1 MNQLLKGHY
10 LSIFYHQI
18 NILSPYIPLQ
28 VNEKEGLTP
37 NCEQCLNWII
47 CLQIEFYR
55 TIEPLFCVD
64 ILPIAHGKIG
74 SLVSGILKFESMTMC
89 TNDFVFMDLHIM
101 PIMLVISWTQK
112 TFHWPAVSPS
122 SVYCLYF
129 GDTALNFAGNCK
141 FNWYFDLIFWL
152 K

>member
-10 LSIFYHQI
+10 LSIFCHQI
-18 NILSPYIPLQ
+18 NILSPYVPLH

-47 CLQIEFYR
+47 HLQIEFHR
-55 TIEPLFCVD
+55 TTEPLVSVD
-64 ILPIAHGKIG
+64 ILPIAHRKIG

-101 PIMLVISWTQK
+101 PVMFVISLTQK

-122 SVYCLYF
+122 SVFFLYF

-141 FNWYFDLIFWL
+141 FNWYFDLTFWL
-152 K
+152 